1 MSGRTEGGERHT
13 PSPCLQKCAAR
24 PSVKEPPSLKNA
36 SGLHFK
42 EMPILREL
50 PSPMSDPT
58 TLPETMRFIDL
69 PSHGGPEVMRLSQ
82 APLPKPEKGAIL
94 VKVEA
99 AGVNRPDVAQ
109 RQGTYPPPKDASPI
123 LGLEIAGEVVALGE
137 GVTEF
142 KPGDKVCALANGGG
156 YAEYCTVPVGQALPF
171 PKGYDAVKAAA
182 LPETFFTVWANL
194 FQMAGLTEGETVLI
208 HGGTSGIGTTAIQLA
223 KAFGAE
229 VYATAG
235 SAEKCE
241 ACVTLGAKRA
251 INYREEDF
259 AAVIKTETGGKGV
272 DVVLDM
278 IGAAYFEKNLSAL
291 AKDGCLSI
299 IAFLGGAV
307 AEKVNLTP
315 VMVKRLTV
323 TGSTMRPR
331 TADEKRAIRD
341 DLIQQVWPLVESGQ
355 VAPVINRVFT
365 LDEVVDAHRLME
377 SSNHIGKI
385 VMRVS

>member
-1 MSGRTEGGERHT
+1 
-13 PSPCLQKCAAR
+13 
-24 PSVKEPPSLKNA
+24 
-36 SGLHFK
+36 
-42 EMPILREL
+42 
-50 PSPMSDPT
+50 
-58 TLPETMRFIDL
+58 MRFIDL

-82 APLPKPEKGAIL
+82 APLPKPAKGEVL

-137 GVTEF
+137 GVDEF
-142 KPGDKVCALANGGG
+142 NLGDRVCALANGGG
-156 YAEYCTVPVGQALPF
+156 YAQYCAVPAGQALPF

-241 ACVTLGAKRA
+241 ACVKLGAKRA
-251 INYREEDF
+251 INYRDEDF
-259 AAVIKTETGGKGV
+259 AEVVKSETGGKGV

-278 IGAAYFEKNLSAL
+278 IGAAYFEKNLAAL

-307 AEKVNLTP
+307 ADKVNLTP
-315 VMVKRLTV
+315 IMVKRLTV

-341 DLIQQVWPLVESGQ
+341 DLVDQVWPLIESGQ

-365 LDEVVDAHRLME
+365 LDEVAEAHRLME
-377 SSNHIGKI
+377 SSSHIGKI
-385 VMRVS
+385 VMRVD

>member
-1 MSGRTEGGERHT
+1 
-13 PSPCLQKCAAR
+13 
-24 PSVKEPPSLKNA
+24 
-36 SGLHFK
+36 
-42 EMPILREL
+42 MPNT
-50 PSPMSDPT
+50 T

-69 PSHGGPEVMRLSQ
+69 PSHGGPEVMKISK
-82 APLPKPEKGAIL
+82 APLPKPAKGEIL
-94 VKVEA
+94 VTVEA

-109 RQGTYPPPKDASPI
+109 RQGTYPPPKGASPI

-137 GVTEF
+137 GVDEF
-142 KPGDKVCALANGGG
+142 KLGDKVCALANGGG
-156 YAEYCTVPVGQALPF
+156 YAQYCAVPAGQALPF

-241 ACVTLGAKRA
+241 ACVRLGAKRA
-251 INYREEDF
+251 INYRDEDF
-259 AAVIKTETGGKGV
+259 AEVVKSETGGKGV

-278 IGAAYFEKNLSAL
+278 IGAAYFEKNLAAL

-307 AEKVNLTP
+307 ADKVNLTP
-315 VMVKRLTV
+315 IMVKRLTV

-341 DLIQQVWPLVESGQ
+341 ELVDQVWPLIESGK
-355 VAPVINRVFT
+355 VAPVINQVFT
-365 LDEVVDAHRLME
+365 LEDAVEAHRLME
-377 SSNHIGKI
+377 SSSHIGKI

>member
-1 MSGRTEGGERHT
+1 
-13 PSPCLQKCAAR
+13 
-24 PSVKEPPSLKNA
+24 
-36 SGLHFK
+36 
-42 EMPILREL
+42 
-50 PSPMSDPT
+50 MSDTT

-82 APLPKPEKGAIL
+82 APLPKPAKGEIL

-109 RQGTYPPPKDASPI
+109 RQGIYPPPKDASPI

-137 GVTEF
+137 GVDEF

-156 YAEYCTVPVGQALPF
+156 YAEYCTVPAGQALPF

-194 FQMAGLTEGETVLI
+194 FQMAGLTEGESVLI

-223 KAFGAE
+223 RAFGAD

-241 ACVTLGAKRA
+241 ACVKLGAKRA
-251 INYREEDF
+251 INYRDEDF
-259 AAVIKTETGGKGV
+259 AAVIKAETDGKGV

-278 IGAAYFEKNLSAL
+278 IGAAYFEKNITAL

-307 AEKVNLTP
+307 AEKVDLRP
-315 VMVKRLTV
+315 IMVKRLTV

-341 DLIQQVWPLVESGQ
+341 ELIEQVWPLIESGK
-355 VAPVINRVFT
+355 VSPVINKVFT
-365 LDEVVDAHRLME
+365 LDEVAEAHRLME

-385 VMRVS
+385 VIRVS